1 MKTVE
6 FFGLPCSGK
15 TFIATILRNRINKSC
30 KISHTYQSAFF
41 EYIFNEEKITF
52 IEYLSL
58 KYFRYFKNKN
68 KKLFFS
74 SNKKKNSYKKKKLYR
89 NPVSDFF
96 YKNYINICTKYAKK
110 KDNNLKKIIFREI
123 DNNHLLINNAKRNA
137 KLWFIE
143 FFAYEYIVEKY
154 NYKIDFLI
162 DDEALYQ
169 KMFIF
174 SNLMANDRF
183 LNKYVKILNKPSFLI
198 LVESSTNK
206 IISRSK
212 KRVGTSKFN
221 YQNFAHLTNMI
232 KYKNKIKKVINK
244 KTKLITF
251 KNNHNYLKLINNIYA
266 TITK

>member
-1 MKTVE
+1 
-6 FFGLPCSGK
+6 
-15 TFIATILRNRINKSC
+15 
-30 KISHTYQSAFF
+30 
-41 EYIFNEEKITF
+41 
-52 IEYLSL
+52 
-58 KYFRYFKNKN
+58 
-68 KKLFFS
+68 
-74 SNKKKNSYKKKKLYR
+74 
-89 NPVSDFF
+89 
-96 YKNYINICTKYAKK
+96 
-110 KDNNLKKIIFREI
+110 
-123 DNNHLLINNAKRNA
+123 
-137 KLWFIE
+137 
-143 FFAYEYIVEKY
+143 
-154 NYKIDFLI
+154 
-162 DDEALYQ
+162 
-169 KMFIF
+169 MFIF